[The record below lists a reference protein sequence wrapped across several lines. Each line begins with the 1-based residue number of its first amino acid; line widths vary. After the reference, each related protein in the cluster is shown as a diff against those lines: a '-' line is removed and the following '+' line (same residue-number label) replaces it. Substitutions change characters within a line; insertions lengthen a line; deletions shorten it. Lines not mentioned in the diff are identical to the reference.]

1 MIKILFSASQKD
13 WKKYKT
19 ELTRAM
25 DDTKLVYEITTDLN
39 CLDANYIIYAPSGGL
54 EDFSKFKSLKAI
66 LSLWAGVENITGN
79 TTIKVPLC
87 RMVDT
92 GLTQGMVEWVT
103 GHVLRHHLD
112 LDKYIKVQDGVWRN
126 NTYPPLASDRNLTI
140 LGLGELGLSCAKTLS
155 DLNFKVH
162 GWSRSQKNNIG
173 NIKVQDGVWRNNT
186 YPPLASDR
194 NLTILGLG
202 ELGLSCAK
210 TLSDLNFKVHGWS
223 RSQKN
228 NVENIKCYFG
238 NDGLIEALSRAEI
251 LILLLPLTKETNG
264 LIDERMLS
272 KMPYGSIILNP
283 GRGHLI
289 NDSALLRAIESGQ
302 VSHATLDV
310 FEIEP
315 LPKEHPYWVNEK
327 VTVTPHIASVTRA
340 SSSCDVIA
348 KNILRGERG
357 DTFLYLVDRK
367 KGY

>member
-19 ELTRAM
+19 ELIRAM

-173 NIKVQDGVWRNNT
+173 NIK
-186 YPPLASDR
+186 
-194 NLTILGLG
+194 
-202 ELGLSCAK
+202 
-210 TLSDLNFKVHGWS
+210 
-223 RSQKN
+223 
-228 NVENIKCYFG
+228 CYFG

-315 LPKEHPYWVNEK
+315 LPKDHPYWVNEK

>member
-173 NIKVQDGVWRNNT
+173 NIK
-186 YPPLASDR
+186 
-194 NLTILGLG
+194 
-202 ELGLSCAK
+202 
-210 TLSDLNFKVHGWS
+210 
-223 RSQKN
+223 
-228 NVENIKCYFG
+228 CYFG
-238 NDGLIEALSRAEI
+238 NDGLTKALSRAEI

-315 LPKEHPYWVNEK
+315 LPKDHRYWVNEK

-357 DTFLYLVDRK
+357 DSFLHLVDRK

>member
-19 ELTRAM
+19 ELIRAM

-112 LDKYIKVQDGVWRN
+112 LDKYIKVQDGIWRN

-155 DLNFKVH
+155 DLNFNVH
-162 GWSRSQKNNIG
+162 GWSRSK
-173 NIKVQDGVWRNNT
+173 
-186 YPPLASDR
+186 
-194 NLTILGLG
+194 
-202 ELGLSCAK
+202 
-210 TLSDLNFKVHGWS
+210 
-223 RSQKN
+223 KN

-289 NDSALLRAIESGQ
+289 NDSALLKAIESGQ

-315 LPKEHPYWVNEK
+315 LPKDHPYWVNEK

-357 DTFLYLVDRK
+357 DSFLHLVDRK

>member
-173 NIKVQDGVWRNNT
+173 NIK
-186 YPPLASDR
+186 
-194 NLTILGLG
+194 
-202 ELGLSCAK
+202 
-210 TLSDLNFKVHGWS
+210 
-223 RSQKN
+223 
-228 NVENIKCYFG
+228 CYFG
-238 NDGLIEALSRAEI
+238 NDGLTEALSRAEI

-315 LPKEHPYWVNEK
+315 LPKDHRYWVNEK

>member
-112 LDKYIKVQDGVWRN
+112 LDKY
-126 NTYPPLASDRNLTI
+126 
-140 LGLGELGLSCAKTLS
+140 
-155 DLNFKVH
+155 
-162 GWSRSQKNNIG
+162 
-173 NIKVQDGVWRNNT
+173 IKVQDGVWRNNT

-357 DTFLYLVDRK
+357 DTFSYLVDRK

>member
-19 ELTRAM
+19 ELIRAM

-155 DLNFKVH
+155 DL
-162 GWSRSQKNNIG
+162 
-173 NIKVQDGVWRNNT
+173 D
-186 YPPLASDR
+186 
-194 NLTILGLG
+194 
-202 ELGLSCAK
+202 
-210 TLSDLNFKVHGWS
+210 FKVHGWS

-238 NDGLIEALSRAEI
+238 NDGLIEVLSRAEI

-264 LIDERMLS
+264 LIDEQMFS
-272 KMPYGSIILNP
+272 KIPYGSIILNP

-289 NDSALLRAIESGQ
+289 NDSALLKAIETGQ

-315 LPKEHPYWVNEK
+315 LPKDHPYWVNEK

-357 DTFLYLVDRK
+357 DSFLHLVDRK

>member
-1 MIKILFSASQKD
+1 MIKVLFSASQKD

-19 ELTRAM
+19 ELIRAM

-54 EDFSKFKSLKAI
+54 EDFSNFKSLKAI

-173 NIKVQDGVWRNNT
+173 NIK
-186 YPPLASDR
+186 
-194 NLTILGLG
+194 
-202 ELGLSCAK
+202 
-210 TLSDLNFKVHGWS
+210 
-223 RSQKN
+223 
-228 NVENIKCYFG
+228 CYFG

-251 LILLLPLTKETNG
+251 LILLLPLTKKTNG

-302 VSHATLDV
+302 VSRATLDV

>member
-19 ELTRAM
+19 ELIRAI

-39 CLDANYIIYAPSGGL
+39 CLDVNYIIYAPSGGL

-112 LDKYIKVQDGVWRN
+112 LDKY
-126 NTYPPLASDRNLTI
+126 
-140 LGLGELGLSCAKTLS
+140 
-155 DLNFKVH
+155 
-162 GWSRSQKNNIG
+162 
-173 NIKVQDGVWRNNT
+173 IKVQDGVWRNNT

-315 LPKEHPYWVNEK
+315 LPKDHRYWVNEK

-357 DTFLYLVDRK
+357 DSFLHLVDRK

>member
-19 ELTRAM
+19 ELIRAM

-173 NIKVQDGVWRNNT
+173 NIK
-186 YPPLASDR
+186 
-194 NLTILGLG
+194 
-202 ELGLSCAK
+202 
-210 TLSDLNFKVHGWS
+210 
-223 RSQKN
+223 
-228 NVENIKCYFG
+228 CYFG

>member
-155 DLNFKVH
+155 DLNFKVN

-173 NIKVQDGVWRNNT
+173 NIK
-186 YPPLASDR
+186 
-194 NLTILGLG
+194 
-202 ELGLSCAK
+202 
-210 TLSDLNFKVHGWS
+210 
-223 RSQKN
+223 
-228 NVENIKCYFG
+228 CYFG
-238 NDGLIEALSRAEI
+238 NDGLTKALSRAEI

>member
-19 ELTRAM
+19 ELIRAM

-155 DLNFKVH
+155 DLNFNVH
-162 GWSRSQKNNIG
+162 GWSRSK
-173 NIKVQDGVWRNNT
+173 
-186 YPPLASDR
+186 
-194 NLTILGLG
+194 
-202 ELGLSCAK
+202 
-210 TLSDLNFKVHGWS
+210 
-223 RSQKN
+223 KN

-272 KMPYGSIILNP
+272 KIPYGSIILNP

-289 NDSALLRAIESGQ
+289 NDSALLKAIETGQ

-315 LPKEHPYWVNEK
+315 LPKDHPYWVNEK

-357 DTFLYLVDRK
+357 DSFLHLVDRK

>member
-19 ELTRAM
+19 ELIRAM

-39 CLDANYIIYAPSGGL
+39 CLDVNYIIYAPSGGL

-112 LDKYIKVQDGVWRN
+112 LDKY
-126 NTYPPLASDRNLTI
+126 
-140 LGLGELGLSCAKTLS
+140 
-155 DLNFKVH
+155 
-162 GWSRSQKNNIG
+162 
-173 NIKVQDGVWRNNT
+173 IKVQDGVWRNNT

-315 LPKEHPYWVNEK
+315 LPKDHRYWVNEK

-357 DTFLYLVDRK
+357 DSFLYLVDRK

>member
-19 ELTRAM
+19 ELIRAM

-112 LDKYIKVQDGVWRN
+112 LDKYIKVQDG
-126 NTYPPLASDRNLTI
+126 I
-140 LGLGELGLSCAKTLS
+140 
-155 DLNFKVH
+155 
-162 GWSRSQKNNIG
+162 
-173 NIKVQDGVWRNNT
+173 WRNNT

-251 LILLLPLTKETNG
+251 LILLLPLTTETNG

-315 LPKEHPYWVNEK
+315 LPKDHPYWVNEK

-340 SSSCDVIA
+340 SSSCDVIS

-357 DTFLYLVDRK
+357 DSFLHLVDRK

>member
-19 ELTRAM
+19 ELIRAM

-173 NIKVQDGVWRNNT
+173 NIK
-186 YPPLASDR
+186 
-194 NLTILGLG
+194 
-202 ELGLSCAK
+202 
-210 TLSDLNFKVHGWS
+210 
-223 RSQKN
+223 
-228 NVENIKCYFG
+228 CYFG
-238 NDGLIEALSRAEI
+238 NDGLTEALSRAEI

-315 LPKEHPYWVNEK
+315 LPKDHRYWVNEK

-357 DTFLYLVDRK
+357 DPFLHLVDRK

>member
-19 ELTRAM
+19 ELIRAM

-112 LDKYIKVQDGVWRN
+112 LDKYIKVQDGIWRN

-155 DLNFKVH
+155 DLNFNVH
-162 GWSRSQKNNIG
+162 GWSRSK
-173 NIKVQDGVWRNNT
+173 
-186 YPPLASDR
+186 
-194 NLTILGLG
+194 
-202 ELGLSCAK
+202 
-210 TLSDLNFKVHGWS
+210 
-223 RSQKN
+223 KN

-289 NDSALLRAIESGQ
+289 NDSALLKAIETGQ

-315 LPKEHPYWVNEK
+315 LPKDHPYWVNEK

-357 DTFLYLVDRK
+357 DSFLHLVDRK

>member
-173 NIKVQDGVWRNNT
+173 NIK
-186 YPPLASDR
+186 
-194 NLTILGLG
+194 
-202 ELGLSCAK
+202 
-210 TLSDLNFKVHGWS
+210 
-223 RSQKN
+223 
-228 NVENIKCYFG
+228 CYFG
-238 NDGLIEALSRAEI
+238 NDGLTKALSRAEI

-357 DTFLYLVDRK
+357 DPFLHLVDRK

>member
-19 ELTRAM
+19 ELIRAM

-173 NIKVQDGVWRNNT
+173 NIK
-186 YPPLASDR
+186 
-194 NLTILGLG
+194 
-202 ELGLSCAK
+202 
-210 TLSDLNFKVHGWS
+210 
-223 RSQKN
+223 
-228 NVENIKCYFG
+228 CYFG

-251 LILLLPLTKETNG
+251 LILLLPLTKKTNG

-357 DTFLYLVDRK
+357 DTFLFLVDRK

>member
-112 LDKYIKVQDGVWRN
+112 LDKY
-126 NTYPPLASDRNLTI
+126 
-140 LGLGELGLSCAKTLS
+140 
-155 DLNFKVH
+155 
-162 GWSRSQKNNIG
+162 
-173 NIKVQDGVWRNNT
+173 IKVQDGVWRNNT

-357 DTFLYLVDRK
+357 DSFLYLVDRK

>member
-19 ELTRAM
+19 ELIRAM

-155 DLNFKVH
+155 DLNFNVH
-162 GWSRSQKNNIG
+162 GWSRSK
-173 NIKVQDGVWRNNT
+173 
-186 YPPLASDR
+186 
-194 NLTILGLG
+194 
-202 ELGLSCAK
+202 
-210 TLSDLNFKVHGWS
+210 
-223 RSQKN
+223 KN

-264 LIDERMLS
+264 LIDERRLS

-289 NDSALLRAIESGQ
+289 NDSALLKAIESGQ

-315 LPKEHPYWVNEK
+315 LPKDHPYWVNEK

-357 DTFLYLVDRK
+357 DSFLHLVDRK

>member
-19 ELTRAM
+19 ELIRAM

-112 LDKYIKVQDGVWRN
+112 LDKYIKVQDG
-126 NTYPPLASDRNLTI
+126 I
-140 LGLGELGLSCAKTLS
+140 
-155 DLNFKVH
+155 
-162 GWSRSQKNNIG
+162 
-173 NIKVQDGVWRNNT
+173 WRNNT

-238 NDGLIEALSRAEI
+238 NDGLIEVLSRAEI

-315 LPKEHPYWVNEK
+315 LPKDHPYWVNEK

-357 DTFLYLVDRK
+357 GPFLHLVDRK

>member
-1 MIKILFSASQKD
+1 
-13 WKKYKT
+13 
-19 ELTRAM
+19 
-25 DDTKLVYEITTDLN
+25 
-39 CLDANYIIYAPSGGL
+39 
-54 EDFSKFKSLKAI
+54 
-66 LSLWAGVENITGN
+66 
-79 TTIKVPLC
+79 
-87 RMVDT
+87 MVDT

-162 GWSRSQKNNIG
+162 GWSRSQK
-173 NIKVQDGVWRNNT
+173 
-186 YPPLASDR
+186 
-194 NLTILGLG
+194 
-202 ELGLSCAK
+202 
-210 TLSDLNFKVHGWS
+210 H
-223 RSQKN
+223 
-228 NVENIKCYFG
+228 NVDNIKCYFG

-251 LILLLPLTKETNG
+251 LILLLPLTKKTNG

-315 LPKEHPYWVNEK
+315 LPKDHLYWVNEK

-357 DTFLYLVDRK
+357 DPFLHLVDRK
-367 KGY
+367 KGC

>member
-19 ELTRAM
+19 ELIRAM

-112 LDKYIKVQDGVWRN
+112 LDRYIKVQDGIWRN

-155 DLNFKVH
+155 DLNFNVH
-162 GWSRSQKNNIG
+162 GWSRSK
-173 NIKVQDGVWRNNT
+173 
-186 YPPLASDR
+186 
-194 NLTILGLG
+194 
-202 ELGLSCAK
+202 
-210 TLSDLNFKVHGWS
+210 
-223 RSQKN
+223 KN

-238 NDGLIEALSRAEI
+238 NDGLIEVLSRAEI

-289 NDSALLRAIESGQ
+289 NDSALLKAIETGQ

-315 LPKEHPYWVNEK
+315 LPKDHPYWVNEK

-357 DTFLYLVDRK
+357 DSFLHLVDRK

>member
-19 ELTRAM
+19 ELIRAM

-112 LDKYIKVQDGVWRN
+112 LDKY
-126 NTYPPLASDRNLTI
+126 
-140 LGLGELGLSCAKTLS
+140 
-155 DLNFKVH
+155 
-162 GWSRSQKNNIG
+162 
-173 NIKVQDGVWRNNT
+173 IKVQDGVWRNNT

>member
-162 GWSRSQKNNIG
+162 GWSRSQK
-173 NIKVQDGVWRNNT
+173 
-186 YPPLASDR
+186 
-194 NLTILGLG
+194 
-202 ELGLSCAK
+202 
-210 TLSDLNFKVHGWS
+210 H
-223 RSQKN
+223 
-228 NVENIKCYFG
+228 NVDNIKCYFG

-315 LPKEHPYWVNEK
+315 LPKDHRYWVNEK

-357 DTFLYLVDRK
+357 DSFLHLVDRK

>member
-19 ELTRAM
+19 ELIRAM

-162 GWSRSQKNNIG
+162 GWSRSQKNN
-173 NIKVQDGVWRNNT
+173 
-186 YPPLASDR
+186 
-194 NLTILGLG
+194 
-202 ELGLSCAK
+202 
-210 TLSDLNFKVHGWS
+210 
-223 RSQKN
+223 
-228 NVENIKCYFG
+228 VENIKCYFG

-315 LPKEHPYWVNEK
+315 LPKDHRYWVNEK

>member
-19 ELTRAM
+19 ELIRAM

-112 LDKYIKVQDGVWRN
+112 LDKY
-126 NTYPPLASDRNLTI
+126 
-140 LGLGELGLSCAKTLS
+140 
-155 DLNFKVH
+155 
-162 GWSRSQKNNIG
+162 
-173 NIKVQDGVWRNNT
+173 IKVQDGVWRNNT

-357 DTFLYLVDRK
+357 DTFLFLVDRK

>member
-1 MIKILFSASQKD
+1 MLKILFSASRKD

-19 ELTRAM
+19 ELIRAM

-112 LDKYIKVQDGVWRN
+112 LDKYIKVQDGIWRN

-155 DLNFKVH
+155 DLNFNVH
-162 GWSRSQKNNIG
+162 GWSRSK
-173 NIKVQDGVWRNNT
+173 
-186 YPPLASDR
+186 
-194 NLTILGLG
+194 
-202 ELGLSCAK
+202 
-210 TLSDLNFKVHGWS
+210 
-223 RSQKN
+223 KN

-289 NDSALLRAIESGQ
+289 NDSALLKAIESGQ

-315 LPKEHPYWVNEK
+315 LPKDHPYWVNEK

-357 DTFLYLVDRK
+357 DSFLHLVDRK

>member
-87 RMVDT
+87 RMVDI

-112 LDKYIKVQDGVWRN
+112 LDKY
-126 NTYPPLASDRNLTI
+126 
-140 LGLGELGLSCAKTLS
+140 
-155 DLNFKVH
+155 
-162 GWSRSQKNNIG
+162 
-173 NIKVQDGVWRNNT
+173 IKVQDGVWRNNT

-315 LPKEHPYWVNEK
+315 LPKDHRYWVNEK

-357 DTFLYLVDRK
+357 DSFLHLVDRK

>member
-173 NIKVQDGVWRNNT
+173 NIK
-186 YPPLASDR
+186 
-194 NLTILGLG
+194 
-202 ELGLSCAK
+202 
-210 TLSDLNFKVHGWS
+210 
-223 RSQKN
+223 
-228 NVENIKCYFG
+228 CYFG
-238 NDGLIEALSRAEI
+238 NDGLTKALSRAEI

-357 DTFLYLVDRK
+357 DSFLHLVDRK

>member
-173 NIKVQDGVWRNNT
+173 NIK
-186 YPPLASDR
+186 
-194 NLTILGLG
+194 
-202 ELGLSCAK
+202 
-210 TLSDLNFKVHGWS
+210 
-223 RSQKN
+223 
-228 NVENIKCYFG
+228 CYFG
-238 NDGLIEALSRAEI
+238 NDGLTEALSRAEI

-357 DTFLYLVDRK
+357 DTFLHLVDRK

>member
-19 ELTRAM
+19 ELIRAM

-162 GWSRSQKNNIG
+162 GWSRSQKNN
-173 NIKVQDGVWRNNT
+173 
-186 YPPLASDR
+186 
-194 NLTILGLG
+194 
-202 ELGLSCAK
+202 
-210 TLSDLNFKVHGWS
+210 
-223 RSQKN
+223 
-228 NVENIKCYFG
+228 VENIKCYFG

-315 LPKEHPYWVNEK
+315 LPKDHPYWVNEK